1 MNWKTEH
8 TRMFEVTV
16 MKNKSV
22 VCVFGHKNV
31 TTLTECDSLCL
42 LLMYIIVSIFPL
54 TQNVCDRRKM
64 KKLKNLNITL
74 E

>member
-8 TRMFEVTV
+8 ARMFEVTV

-64 KKLKNLNITL
+64 KKIEKPKYQ
-74 E
+74 